1 VTTKVYRGRYTII
14 AQMLSTINDSGT
26 EGVTK
31 TSIMYKAFLSYAQL
45 KEYLSFMVEKGLIEE
60 VPKQIRNNRG
70 NEKFVYKITG
80 KGLRLLEISNE
91 IESIVGLDS
100 LTNYSSSTSSK
111 YKSSSPWLLTDH
123 SNDRPRFRVPN
134 CNRYSGQYT
143 II

>member
-1 VTTKVYRGRYTII
+1 MTTNTYRGRYMII

-45 KEYLSFMVEKGLIEE
+45 KEYLSFMVEKSLIEE

-80 KGLRLLEISNE
+80 KGLRLLQISKE
-91 IESIVGLDS
+91 IESLVGLD
-100 LTNYSSSTSSK
+100 
-111 YKSSSPWLLTDH
+111 
-123 SNDRPRFRVPN
+123 
-134 CNRYSGQYT
+134 
-143 II
+143 